1 MDYANG
7 TISDWG
13 VHWFNQVLQ
22 WTDEKYPKNIFS
34 KGDRYYKTDGADVP
48 DTQLAIYEFEGFI
61 LEWEHKMGAL
71 NDNEDH
77 NVGCY
82 FYGSEG
88 TLHIGW
94 RDGTTFYPHNKNQE
108 VINIPHQFNQPDS
121 QNIKEC
127 YADFISSIEQNKR
140 PISDIE
146 AGYYSTNISLLAM
159 ISYKL
164 GRSIQWDGEK
174 EKFVNDNEANS
185 LLGKEYL
192 NGWSLPG

>member
-1 MDYANG
+1 
-7 TISDWG
+7 
-13 VHWFNQVLQ
+13 
-22 WTDEKYPKNIFS
+22 
-34 KGDRYYKTDGADVP
+34 
-48 DTQLAIYEFEGFI
+48 
-61 LEWEHKMGAL
+61 MGAL